1 VIEIGAAL
9 ARNIPVVP
17 VLVDGARMPKAS
29 ELPDS
34 LKPLARRQA
43 IQVRHTNFRS
53 DADALTKKMRE
64 ALGDTKSRRDWWRL
78 GRRDLLIAA
87 VIVVVGA
94 LTWLGLNLLSRP
106 DPSDIDITIANLSDT
121 IRRDP
126 KNADASFRRG
136 VAHAKK
142 GDFVRAIT
150 DYNEAIRL
158 DPKKADAFFS
168 RGVAYAEKGD
178 LDRAITDYSE
188 VIRLDPKNALAFA
201 NRGADYFKKGD
212 LDRAVTDSSEAIR
225 LAPERFAWTYCIR
238 GTVKLKNNDS
248 SGNADIAK
256 ARQLNPSSC
265 R

>member
-1 VIEIGAAL
+1 MA
-9 ARNIPVVP
+9 
-17 VLVDGARMPKAS
+17 
-29 ELPDS
+29 
-34 LKPLARRQA
+34 
-43 IQVRHTNFRS
+43 
-53 DADALTKKMRE
+53 
-64 ALGDTKSRRDWWRL
+64 
-78 GRRDLLIAA
+78 
-87 VIVVVGA
+87 
-94 LTWLGLNLLSRP
+94 
-106 DPSDIDITIANLSDT
+106 
-121 IRRDP
+121 RDP
-126 KNADASFRRG
+126 KNADAFFRRG

-158 DPKKADAFFS
+158 DPKNADAFFS

-248 SGNADIAK
+248 SGNDDIAK